1 MSRYAAIDIGSN
13 SIRMLAAEV
22 NPAGEMITLAAERQV
37 VRLGAGVFRDGRM
50 SEPSMDAAYSTL
62 EMMVAKYR
70 KLDLL
75 AVRAVGTAA
84 LRDARNQPEFLAR
97 ASTILGSPVEIISGL
112 EEARLVH
119 LGVQSQWPHPDQR
132 ILIVDV
138 GGGSG
143 EMILAEGGHIVDS
156 FSRPLGAVRL
166 TEMFLKNDP
175 PDPRELARMQNYI
188 RERIAGP
195 AVRIGATKI
204 DRMIATSSTAA
215 ALVCAVNRVR
225 RSKRDHADRLA
236 ATAPQIRRLYREVTA
251 MSLAERRGI
260 VGIGPRR
267 AEIIVAGV
275 AVLHEFI
282 DNFRLLRLYYSTAG
296 VREGVIADL
305 ANRQVGLAQARLDP
319 DRRRVVQAVSRR
331 YGISSPH
338 TRKVAWL
345 AVRIFERLGS
355 LHGLPPSH
363 GQLLEAAAYLYNIG
377 HFVNESRHH
386 KHALYLVTNT
396 DLAGFSEWERAVIA
410 NLCRYHRKSM
420 PQPTHL
426 EFQALDAEGRRA
438 VVLLTPLLRIALAL
452 DQSQDQR
459 VEDLHVITQDRTV
472 EIYLR
477 SSQDLDVEEWH
488 AAQVGPVFR
497 ESYGLPLVIRVEK

>member
-1 MSRYAAIDIGSN
+1 
-13 SIRMLAAEV
+13 
-22 NPAGEMITLAAERQV
+22 
-37 VRLGAGVFRDGRM
+37 
-50 SEPSMDAAYSTL
+50 
-62 EMMVAKYR
+62 
-70 KLDLL
+70 
-75 AVRAVGTAA
+75 
-84 LRDARNQPEFLAR
+84 
-97 ASTILGSPVEIISGL
+97 
-112 EEARLVH
+112 
-119 LGVQSQWPHPDQR
+119 
-132 ILIVDV
+132 
-138 GGGSG
+138 
-143 EMILAEGGHIVDS
+143 
-156 FSRPLGAVRL
+156 L
-166 TEMFLKNDP
+166 TELFLKSDP
-175 PDPRELARMQNYI
+175 PDLRELARMQNYI

-195 AVRIGATKI
+195 ALRIGASKI

-215 ALVCAVNRVR
+215 AVVCAVNRVR

-236 ATAPQIRRLYREVTA
+236 ATGPQIRRLYREVTG
-251 MSLAERRGI
+251 MSLADRRGI

-282 DNFRLLRLYYSTAG
+282 ENFRLPRLYYSTAG
-296 VREGVIADL
+296 VREGIIADL

-355 LHGLPPSH
+355 LHGLPPVH

-386 KHALYLVTNT
+386 KHSLYLVTNT

-420 PQPTHL
+420 PQPAHL

-438 VVLLTPLLRIALAL
+438 VVLLAPLLRIALAL

-459 VEDLHVITQDRTV
+459 VEDLHVTTQDRTV
-472 EIYLR
+472 EIYIR
-477 SSQDLDVEEWH
+477 SSKDLDVEEWH